1 MGIFRG
7 FFTHGTFQRSL
18 NSTFLVLIP
27 KRVGAKDLK
36 DFRQISLVRGLYKL
50 LAKVLANRLKK
61 VVGKVVS
68 NFQYAFMLGRKIL
81 DAVLIA
87 SKAIELRLKTNLF
100 DLILKMNIEKAYD
113 HVNWNFLLAIMS
125 TNEVWEKWIS

>member
-7 FFTHGTFQRSL
+7 VFAHGTFQRSL

-68 NFQYAFMLGRKIL
+68 NFQYAFIEGRKIL

-87 SKAIELRLKTNLF
+87 SKAIELRLKSNLF